1 MKLIRICSCAV
12 ALLILLWPSKGF
24 SQDKESKIPLN
35 ITITHAAREIMSA
48 AGTCT
53 LITLDQEGRPRARV
67 MDAFLPEDDF
77 TVWLGTNSKSRKVTQ
92 IKNDPRVTLF
102 YLDQDASGY
111 VMIHGQAQIVD
122 DPIEKQERWK
132 EEWEAFYQN
141 KEEAYLLI
149 KVTPEWM
156 EVISNT
162 RNIVGDP
169 LSWEPQK
176 VLFDGTHK

>member
-1 MKLIRICSCAV
+1 M
-12 ALLILLWPSKGF
+12 
-24 SQDKESKIPLN
+24 
-35 ITITHAAREIMSA
+35 EIMSA
-48 AGTCT
+48 TGTCT

-77 TVWLGTNSKSRKVTQ
+77 TVWFGTNPKSRKVSQ

-122 DPIEKQERWK
+122 DPIAKQERWK
-132 EEWEAFYQN
+132 DEWEAFYQN
-141 KEEAYLLI
+141 REEAYLLI

-156 EVISNT
+156 EVVSNT

-176 VLFDGTHK
+176 VIFDGTHK

>member
-1 MKLIRICSCAV
+1 M
-12 ALLILLWPSKGF
+12 
-24 SQDKESKIPLN
+24 
-35 ITITHAAREIMSA
+35 EIMSA

-77 TVWLGTNSKSRKVTQ
+77 TVWFGTNPKSRKVAQ

-132 EEWEAFYQN
+132 DEWEAFYQN
-141 KEEAYLLI
+141 REEAYLLI

-176 VLFDGTHK
+176 IIFDGTHK

>member
-1 MKLIRICSCAV
+1 MKPIRIFSCAV
-12 ALLILLWPSKGF
+12 ALLILLWPSGGF

-35 ITITHAAREIMSA
+35 LTLTHAAREIMSA

-77 TVWLGTNSKSRKVTQ
+77 TVWFGTNPKSRKVAQ

-132 EEWEAFYQN
+132 DEWEAFYQN
-141 KEEAYLLI
+141 REEAYLLI

-176 VLFDGTHK
+176 IIFDGTHK